1 MDIWEMHRG
10 ESDQTICMVGIIVI
24 SVKLC
29 LADGHFSDL
38 EKDEILKVLPC
49 HSDSEKRSVL
59 KVMELAE
66 KDKQDVIY
74 HAERVKKYVRNQE
87 KDLLEFIIAVLYKL
101 AHSDHVYDERED
113 VLIRKVAQ
121 IFKLEESLFSKIL
134 DIKPKTYAQLRENT
148 K

>member
-148 K
+148 

>member
-134 DIKPKTYAQLRENT
+134 NIKPKTYAQLRENT
-148 K
+148 

>member
-1 MDIWEMHRG
+1 MHRG

-59 KVMELAE
+59 KIMELAE
-66 KDKQDVIY
+66 NDKQDVIY

-148 K
+148 

>member
-29 LADGHFSDL
+29 LADGHFSNL

-59 KVMELAE
+59 KIMELAE

-74 HAERVKKYVRNQE
+74 HAERVKNM
-87 KDLLEFIIAVLYKL
+87 
-101 AHSDHVYDERED
+101 
-113 VLIRKVAQ
+113 
-121 IFKLEESLFSKIL
+121 
-134 DIKPKTYAQLRENT
+134 
-148 K
+148 